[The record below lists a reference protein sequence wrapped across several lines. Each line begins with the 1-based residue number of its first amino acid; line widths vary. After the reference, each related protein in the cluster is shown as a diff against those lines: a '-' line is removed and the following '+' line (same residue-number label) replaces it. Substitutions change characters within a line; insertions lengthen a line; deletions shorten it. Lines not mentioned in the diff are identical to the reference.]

1 MILPDLNT
9 PNWEATRATLHM
21 WTQIVGKVRLALS
34 PMTNHWWQ
42 VPLYLTSRGL
52 TTSPLPYGGLT
63 FDIDFDFIDHLL
75 LVRTNAGTTRTLQ
88 LAPRSVADF
97 YAELMATLKEMGIE
111 VSIRAVPVEI
121 PDPIPFADDHSNAA
135 YDAEYVNRLWRAF
148 LFSDTVLK
156 EFRGRFLG
164 KHSPVHFFWGGFD
177 MASTRF
183 SGRPAP
189 PRQWP
194 PGLGKIMDEAYSHE
208 VSSAGFWAGGAGNDP
223 LFYAYHTPEPVGYR
237 ESAVQP
243 AAAAFHEQL
252 GEFVLSYEDLRQ
264 SATPRQNLLDFL
276 QTTYE
281 AGANAAGWNRTGME
295 RSSE

>member
-1 MILPDLNT
+1 VILPDLNT
-9 PNWEATRATLHM
+9 PDWEDTRATLHM
-21 WTQIVGKVRLALS
+21 WRQIVGKMRLALS

-52 TTSPLPYGGLT
+52 TTSPMPYDDFT

-75 LVRTNAGTTRTLQ
+75 LVRTSDGATRTLQ

-97 YAELMATLKEMGIE
+97 YAELMATLKDMGIE
-111 VSIRAVPVEI
+111 VTIWAVPVEL
-121 PDPIPFADDHSNAA
+121 PDPIPFADDHIHAA
-135 YDAEYVNRLWRAF
+135 YDPEYANRLWRVL
-148 LFSDTVLK
+148 LFSDSVLK
-156 EFRGRFLG
+156 EFRGRFMG

-183 SGRPAP
+183 SGRSAP

-208 VSSAGFWAGGAGNDP
+208 VSSVGFWAGGAGNDP
-223 LFYAYHTPEPVGYR
+223 LFYAYHTPEPVGFR

-252 GEFVLSYEDLRQ
+252 GEFVLTYADLRQ
-264 SATPRQNLLDFL
+264 SANPKQDLLDFL

-295 RSSE
+295 R